1 MARNEFA
8 SSSKLEAVAIV
19 VVLNSEEEGEK
30 MRETEGMRRT
40 LTYCQNLEA
49 RHWVYASPMTR
60 RANWEVCSHPQTPWT
75 EGNVPSYGTHQNFQ
89 SNEHEFQWLA
99 CINASVCLS
108 VPYDLES
115 DLPMEMFCSC
125 KFFHEL
131 NMALMEVS
139 VQSILV

>member
-19 VVLNSEEEGEK
+19 IVLNSEEEGEK

-60 RANWEVCSHPQTPWT
+60 RANWEVCSHPLTRSLT
-75 EGNVPSYGTHQNFQ
+75 R
-89 SNEHEFQWLA
+89 LR
-99 CINASVCLS
+99 SV
-108 VPYDLES
+108 
-115 DLPMEMFCSC
+115 
-125 KFFHEL
+125 
-131 NMALMEVS
+131 
-139 VQSILV
+139 IRLV